1 MYVLSS
7 GHDCLQI
14 NKINCFSIA
23 PLRPYQAK
31 EFVLEQLNKIF
42 SADENVLPSEI
53 IFISMAECQHAQQLF
68 QVFERTHKVVGTTTM
83 TEVKVAFNF
92 LCSKIQKCC
101 NSSQKAPSPIK
112 MALLGSDAYVNL
124 FLRYYVDSLSSK
136 SPEWQNYLRFYVIP
150 VATLN
155 VHASQLLHKYLSS
168 IDSVYQSYFSQT
180 KEDCTSRELGT
191 HNVANSNNSNIN
203 NNHNNNVDANQYVHD
218 MHNKVVS
225 FLGTA
230 KTVLQIPIAEAMV
243 TYKDKNIDDESSQ
256 LFIPF
261 ICDAKIG
268 LFYHIAVLWLVCY

>member
-1 MYVLSS
+1 
-7 GHDCLQI
+7 
-14 NKINCFSIA
+14 
-23 PLRPYQAK
+23 
-31 EFVLEQLNKIF
+31 
-42 SADENVLPSEI
+42 
-53 IFISMAECQHAQQLF
+53 MAECQHAQQLF
-68 QVFERTHKVVGTTTM
+68 QVFEHTHKVVGTTSM

-101 NSSQKAPSPIK
+101 NSSQKAPGPINL
-112 MALLGSDAYVNL
+112 ALLGSDAYVNL

-150 VATLN
+150 VTTLN

-168 IDSVYQSYFSQT
+168 IDSVYQAYFTQS
-180 KEDCTSRELGT
+180 KDDF
-191 HNVANSNNSNIN
+191 SNNN
-203 NNHNNNVDANQYVHD
+203 NNNQNANLDANQYANEIHS
-218 MHNKVVS
+218 KVVS

-230 KTVLQIPIAEAMV
+230 KTVVQIPIAEAMV

-268 LFYHIAVLWLVCY
+268 